1 MRTRSDWRC
10 GVTGKTIGNCRVDYQ
25 TEDEMSRNPRTGE
38 LPVTGWKSIY
48 PKSTL
53 EPLESQFDLPAQAI
67 GLGHLLGGHVGRSY

>member
-1 MRTRSDWRC
+1 
-10 GVTGKTIGNCRVDYQ
+10 
-25 TEDEMSRNPRTGE
+25 MSRNPRTGE